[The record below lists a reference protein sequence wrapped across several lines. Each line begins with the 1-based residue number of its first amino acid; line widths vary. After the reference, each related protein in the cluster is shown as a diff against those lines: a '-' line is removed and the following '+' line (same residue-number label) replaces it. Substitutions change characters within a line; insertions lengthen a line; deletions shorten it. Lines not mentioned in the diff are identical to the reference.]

1 MEILNVLLLSIAVAA
16 DAFAVAL
23 CKGVTI
29 KNKINKNALI
39 VGLWFGLFQGVM
51 PLIGYLFMDNIEKY
65 IMGIK
70 DFIIFILLSYI
81 GISMILE
88 SKKEEHFS
96 ESIGFKEMLGLSIAT
111 SLDALSIGATL
122 SIYKTSAYVIVALI
136 AIVTFLFSFMAVRI
150 GNKFGDKYKTKAEI
164 IGGVI
169 LILIGLK
176 VLIEYLF

>member
-1 MEILNVLLLSIAVAA
+1 MEILEIILLAIAVAS

-29 KNKINKNALI
+29 KKQVNKDAVV

-51 PLIGYLFMDNIEKY
+51 PLLGYLFMDNIEKY
-65 IMGIK
+65 IAGVK
-70 DFIIFILLSYI
+70 DIIIFVLLVYI

-88 SKKEEHFS
+88 SKKEEHFNNS
-96 ESIGFKEMLGLSIAT
+96 VAFKEMLGLSIAT

-122 SIYKTSAYVIVALI
+122 SIYKASVYIIAILIALI
-136 AIVTFLFSFMAVRI
+136 TFLFSFVAVKI
-150 GNKFGDKYKTKAEI
+150 GNKFGDKYKSKAEI
-164 IGGVI
+164 LGGIV
-169 LILIGLK
+169 LILIGCK

>member
-1 MEILNVLLLSIAVAA
+1 MEILSVLLLSIAVAA

-29 KNKINKNALI
+29 KNKINNNAII

-65 IMGIK
+65 IVGIK
-70 DFIIFILLSYI
+70 EFIIFALLVYI
-81 GISMILE
+81 GVSMIIE
-88 SKKEEHFS
+88 SKKEEQFNCS
-96 ESIGFKEMLGLSIAT
+96 VGFKEMLGLSVAT

-122 SIYKTSAYVIVALI
+122 SIYKTSVYIIVILI
-136 AIVTFLFSFMAVRI
+136 AVITFLFSFMAVRI
-150 GNKFGDKYKTKAEI
+150 GNKFGNKYKNKAEI

-176 VLIEYLF
+176 VLVGCMF